1 MAGFRWAG
9 DLNGHKNP
17 LIKEFLIP
25 AATAIEKG
33 EPVQFT
39 QGTGVVVLPG
49 PTDFDDPIFGVANEA
64 HNGTSGGRQS
74 GTKIEL
80 LYSPTAI
87 YRYLA
92 SKTYTAT
99 GGSTTTLV
107 DSSLLPQT
115 DDFWIGG
122 AIKVVNCQNN
132 SSLNGRIIEITD
144 STGSTGTLTF
154 AAQEAAFQSGDTYQ
168 LVPGEYAE
176 GYVGYDLDS
185 DAMNPDYDANGG
197 ETLQFLYRKAGTMES
212 FWRFILHE
220 FANHP
225 NAL

>member
-1 MAGFRWAG
+1 MAGFIWAG

-17 LIKEFLIP
+17 LIRKVLIP
-25 AATAIEKG
+25 TATAIEKG
-33 EPVQFT
+33 EPIQFT

-49 PTDFDDPIFGVANEA
+49 PTDFDDPIYGVATAA
-64 HNGTSGGRQS
+64 HAANS
-74 GTKIEL
+74 GTEL
-80 LYSPTAI
+80 EINYSPTAI
-87 YRYLA
+87 YRYNA

-99 GGSTTTLV
+99 GGSTTTIV
-107 DSSLLPQT
+107 DSSLVPAT

-122 AIKVVNCQNN
+122 AVKVVNCQAD

-144 STGSTGTLTF
+144 STGGTGTLTF
-154 AAQEAAFQSGDTYQ
+154 AAQEAAFASGDTYQ
-168 LVPGEYAE
+168 LVPGTYAE

-220 FANHP
+220 FANHV